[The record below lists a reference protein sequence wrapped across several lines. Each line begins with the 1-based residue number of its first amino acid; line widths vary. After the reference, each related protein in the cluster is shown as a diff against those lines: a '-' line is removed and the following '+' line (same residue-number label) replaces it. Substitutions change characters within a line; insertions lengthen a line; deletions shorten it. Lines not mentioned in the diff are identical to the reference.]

1 VSRAIPALVALAF
14 VTIGVGALLA
24 PHAASRQ
31 YGIVLDDARALALI
45 RAMGAR
51 DLLIG
56 VLVLLLLVAG
66 RSDLLALGLAASAGV
81 ALLDLAVVWRDPAG
95 RRAARWLHAGGAAG
109 LLVTAGFLA
118 LGR

>member
-1 VSRAIPALVALAF
+1 LLALALPTLVAFAF
-14 VTIGVGALLA
+14 IAIGGGALLA
-24 PHAASRQ
+24 PRIASQQ

-45 RAMGAR
+45 RAMGVR

-56 VLVLLLLVAG
+56 VFVLLLLVAG

-95 RRAARWLHAGGAAG
+95 RRAACWLHAGGAVG
-109 LLVTAGFLA
+109 LLIAALA
-118 LGR
+118 LAAG